1 MIKKMSVETCVTF
14 ICILFV
20 LFFGAWL
27 NFSWN
32 DLEFLQWKSLDEYA
46 FHGVLL
52 KFHSGFL
59 NQDIRSFFA
68 FSFYSYG
75 FIFFL
80 INYIA
85 VAPFISDPSS
95 ELLIFIPKMLS
106 TVFFILSLLFLSL
119 ILKELKVNHLT
130 RFASFLFILSMPGM
144 WLNLNWFH
152 PDFLMITFLML
163 SIFFLAK
170 KGFRLESYYD
180 LSITFWAIAIAIKIQ
195 AITFAP
201 LFFWLLIEKFINS
214 SLSLKKIKFFLKILF
229 YVLGI
234 YVFLNPYLLHIDGF
248 NAWIA
253 NHFAEFSSASQINN
267 DQAIPL
273 SIKLKFGIF
282 DYFFH
287 PVILIF
293 VSAFSLFFII
303 RDIYKREFTL
313 IGALSLTLILNN
325 IFLIFFLNK
334 GWNHYFLPVIFLS
347 SIILFFTLNKIRK
360 GHLVQI
366 FTLSIIIMQGYNFS
380 SDLKKIVTNRF
391 QQIVISRDSIYNYN
405 PTEYSLEELRIKTDS
420 IYNFLK
426 DRVDESSSILSSAYI
441 GLPLKKLGLR
451 YDQIKIIYGDIS
463 ESDLIWFIS
472 AEGANNYLLIK
483 KINSEKF
490 ISNFSQ
496 MILPYDLRLII
507 TDENSCCFLIK
518 I

>member
-1 MIKKMSVETCVTF
+1 MIKKMSIETCVTC

-32 DLEFLQWKSLDEYA
+32 DLDFLQWKSLDEYA

-52 KFHSGFL
+52 KFHSAFL
-59 NQDIRSFFA
+59 SQDIRSFFA

-75 FIFFL
+75 FLFFL

-106 TVFFILSLLFLSL
+106 AVFFILSLLFFSL
-119 ILKELKVNHLT
+119 ILKELKVNYPT
-130 RFASFLFILSMPGM
+130 RFASFLFILFMPGM
-144 WLNLNWFH
+144 WLNVNWFH

-163 SIFFLAK
+163 SILFLAK
-170 KGFRLESYYD
+170 NGFRLESYSD

-201 LFFWLLIEKFINS
+201 LFFWLLFEKFIS
-214 SLSLKKIKFFLKILF
+214 SNLSFEKTKFFFKIFF

-234 YVFLNPYLLHIDGF
+234 YVLLNPYLFHIDGL

-253 NHFAEFSSASQINN
+253 NHFAEFSSASKINN
-267 DQAIPL
+267 NPALPL
-273 SIKLKFGIF
+273 STKLKFGIF

-303 RDIYKREFTL
+303 RDIYKREFSL
-313 IGALSLTLILNN
+313 IGALSFTLTLNN
-325 IFLIFFLNK
+325 IFLIFFMNK

-360 GHLVQI
+360 NYLVQI
-366 FTLSIIIMQGYNFS
+366 CTLSIIIIMQGYNFS
-380 SDLKKIVTNRF
+380 SDLKKIVTHRS

-405 PTEYSLEELRIKTDS
+405 PTEYSLE
-420 IYNFLK
+420 
-426 DRVDESSSILSSAYI
+426 
-441 GLPLKKLGLR
+441 
-451 YDQIKIIYGDIS
+451 
-463 ESDLIWFIS
+463 
-472 AEGANNYLLIK
+472 
-483 KINSEKF
+483 
-490 ISNFSQ
+490 
-496 MILPYDLRLII
+496 
-507 TDENSCCFLIK
+507 
-518 I
+518 